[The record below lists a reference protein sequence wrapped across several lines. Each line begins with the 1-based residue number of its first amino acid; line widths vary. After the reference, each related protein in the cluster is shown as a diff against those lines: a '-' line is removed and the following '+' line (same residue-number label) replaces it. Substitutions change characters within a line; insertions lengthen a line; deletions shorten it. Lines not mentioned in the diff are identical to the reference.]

1 MAKQP
6 KAKVKQVRNTKNFR
20 LKLFLI
26 PLTAFL
32 IKMIWIATTKDHGML
47 GADGENYLKAVE
59 GIWKD
64 GIFSTETN
72 LHYWP
77 AGYSIFLVICSL
89 VNKTAILPL
98 TAIIQSLIYL
108 FGCAYFVDQLR
119 GTRIVKFAYPV
130 AFILAFNPTLSLSS
144 MAIGYETPTAALLLL
159 GLGLM
164 IQSFKKNSEKGISKE
179 LVLAGL
185 SFTFAAFMQPRL
197 VIVGIVIFI
206 VWGLATQ
213 GRKTLP
219 LFLVVSVLITFA
231 GPALMILRN
240 EKAMG
245 FFAISTNLGTTMR
258 IGAGTGASGGYANK
272 VEHPVPCSTIE
283 GNAAQQDSHLT
294 KCVISWYL
302 SNPKESFGLSI
313 RKAVYFWSPWF
324 GPIANGTN
332 ARNPWL
338 QIEPFKETIKTQS
351 GFNMVYGNTG
361 KLVSWA
367 WLLGQLFFM
376 FFGFRFLWRVNGL
389 ERLIGLGALL
399 PVLLSWMTSLGTIGD
414 HRFRI
419 PTMGLSLFLQVIGF
433 FSLFGGKSRL
443 TGSVNPLRWKSLE
456 RKANLLP

>member
-6 KAKVKQVRNTKNFR
+6 KAKVKQVRNSKNFR

-47 GADGENYLKAVE
+47 GADGENYLGAMNDILTK
-59 GIWKD
+59 GL
-64 GIFSTETN
+64 FSPDAK
-72 LHYWP
+72 LDYWP
-77 AGYSIFLVICSL
+77 VGYPIFLSL
-89 VNKTAILPL
+89 VGVLNTSLVLPVIAIL
-98 TAIIQSLIYL
+98 QSLIYL
-108 FGCAYFVDQLR
+108 ISCAYFVDQLR
-119 GTRIVKFAYPV
+119 ETRLSRFSFAT
-130 AFILAFNPTLSLSS
+130 ALILAFNPTLSLSS
-144 MAIGYETPTAALLLL
+144 MAIGYETPTAALLLI

-164 IQSFKKNSEKGISKE
+164 IQSFKRNSEKVITKE
-179 LVLAGL
+179 LVLSAL

-197 VIVGIVIFI
+197 IISGIVIFI

-213 GRKTLP
+213 GRKALP
-219 LFLVVSVLITFA
+219 LFLIVSVLITFT
-231 GPALMILRN
+231 GPALMVMRN

-245 FFAISTNLGTTMR
+245 FFAVSTNLGTTMR
-258 IGAGTGASGGYANK
+258 IGAGTGASGGYVNK

-294 KCVISWYL
+294 RCVIQWYL
-302 SNPKESFGLSI
+302 SNPKESFGLFI

-389 ERLIGLGALL
+389 ERLIGFGALL
-399 PVLLSWMTSLGTIGD
+399 PVLLSWLTSLGTIGD

-419 PTMGLSLFLQVIGF
+419 PTMGLSLFLQVIGLV
-433 FSLFGGKSRL
+433 SLFGGKSRL